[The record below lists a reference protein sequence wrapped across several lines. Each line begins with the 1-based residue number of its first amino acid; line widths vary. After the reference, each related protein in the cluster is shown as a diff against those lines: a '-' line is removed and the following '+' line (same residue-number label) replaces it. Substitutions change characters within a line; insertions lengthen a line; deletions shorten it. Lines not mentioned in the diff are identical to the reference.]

1 MYYCSRSAYI
11 YHVEVEKALLY
22 LLLCFL
28 CLVIM
33 PTNRFSLTLILLQLG
48 FLLTHE
54 NDTIFF
60 TIIKEIVHFPSSPTS
75 VVLKGK
81 YPFWCYR
88 YNCIQIGSHDQF

>member
-33 PTNRFSLTLILLQLG
+33 PTNRFSLILLQLG

-60 TIIKEIVHFPSSPTS
+60 TIIKEIVHFPSSPTL